1 MFYFVT
7 VLKPIHSPSLS
18 IVHYQLSIIF
28 TALRQAQGPGFI
40 VNYLTNAPPIIPI
53 AHQFFQL
60 PLQHYMFW
68 LL

>member
-28 TALRQAQGPGFI
+28 TALRQAQGPPSTSSGTGI
-40 VNYLTNAPPIIPI
+40 HCKLSTVNC
-53 AHQFFQL
+53 QL
-60 PLQHYMFW
+60 STVNCQ
-68 LL
+68 LLN